1 MLSRATK
8 LRLRRKLRLQKHQ
21 VGQIS
26 AQAEQH
32 LEKNFFR
39 RLERLVQVR
48 RFISSWL
55 LLIILLIGAVI
66 AQTRALGGYYQ
77 VEAPIAGGTYREGV
91 IGQFTNANPVYA
103 SGLVDSSVSRLV
115 FAGLLKY
122 DQSNNLV
129 GDLAEKLEHNSLGD
143 VFTVTLKP
151 NLTWHD
157 GQPLTARDVAFTFDV
172 IKNPDANSPLRTA
185 WHDIKVTALDD
196 RTVQFELPN
205 PLASF
210 QELLTTGLIPQHIL
224 GSVAM
229 ADMRSA
235 SFNTTSPIG
244 AGPFKWEAI
253 EVVGA
258 DAESRQER
266 IALDA
271 FDQYNAGRPKI
282 SSFVMITFRDEA
294 QLIKSFDNNEINA
307 IAGLNT
313 VPEQYANDPGVRKN
327 NMLLTAQVMSFFRN
341 SHAVLSD
348 VEVRKALVSGA
359 DTIAILQSLPY
370 PTIDVRAPILY
381 GQPGYASSLEQP
393 GYDPAGAQKR
403 LSEHGWVPGA
413 DGIRTKNGT
422 RLAFSLSTQNTPE
435 YTEVAEMLKQQ
446 WREIGADVSLVL
458 EDESTLQNTLTYHSY
473 DALLYGISIGPDPDV
488 FVYWH
493 SSQADERLATRLN
506 FSEYKSDKADAALA
520 DARTRLDPKLR
531 AAKLKPFLE
540 AWRNDA
546 PALGLYQPR
555 FLYITRGEVH
565 GLTTKAI
572 NNDAQRFAGVENWT
586 IRTTRETPKFEN

>member
-55 LLIILLIGAVI
+55 LLIVLLIGAVI

-77 VEAPIAGGTYREGV
+77 IETPIAGGTYREGV
-91 IGQFTNANPVYA
+91 VGQFTNANPIYA
-103 SGLVDSSVSRLV
+103 SGLVDSSVSHLV

-122 DQSNNLV
+122 DQNNNLV
-129 GDLAEKLEHNSLGD
+129 GDLADKLEHNSLGD
-143 VFTVTLKP
+143 VYTATLKP
-151 NLTWHD
+151 GLTWHD
-157 GQPLTARDVAFTFDV
+157 GQPLTAGDVVFTFDV

-185 WHDIKVTALDD
+185 WHEIKVTALDE

-244 AGPFKWEAI
+244 AGPFMWEAI
-253 EVVGA
+253 EVAGS
-258 DAESRQER
+258 DAENRQER

-271 FDQYNAGRPKI
+271 FDEYNAGRPKI
-282 SSFVMITFRDEA
+282 SSFVMTTFRDEA

-341 SHAVLSD
+341 SHDILSD

-381 GQPGYASSLEQP
+381 GQPGYDSSLEQP

-403 LSEHGWVPGA
+403 LSEHGWIPGA
-413 DGIRTKNGT
+413 DGIRVKNGT

-435 YTEVAEMLKQQ
+435 YTQVAEMLQQQ
-446 WREIGADVSLVL
+446 WRAIGVDVSLVL

-572 NNDAQRFAGVENWT
+572 NNDAQRFAGIENWT
-586 IRTTRETPKFEN
+586 IRTTRETPKFED